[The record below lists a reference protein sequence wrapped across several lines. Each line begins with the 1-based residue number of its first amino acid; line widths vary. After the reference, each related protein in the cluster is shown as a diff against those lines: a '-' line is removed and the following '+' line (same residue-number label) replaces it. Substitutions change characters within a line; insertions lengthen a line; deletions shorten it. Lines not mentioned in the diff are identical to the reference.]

1 MLIVSYS
8 TAPKQG
14 MSTSQE
20 RFVFDNNRIY
30 NRFNIAKEKEKM
42 RQTNFKVGEL
52 KGGYDSCYL
61 Q

>member
-1 MLIVSYS
+1 
-8 TAPKQG
+8 

-20 RFVFDNNRIY
+20 RFRSDSDPKSLFDI
-30 NRFNIAKEKEKM
+30 IKEKEKM

-61 Q
+61 K